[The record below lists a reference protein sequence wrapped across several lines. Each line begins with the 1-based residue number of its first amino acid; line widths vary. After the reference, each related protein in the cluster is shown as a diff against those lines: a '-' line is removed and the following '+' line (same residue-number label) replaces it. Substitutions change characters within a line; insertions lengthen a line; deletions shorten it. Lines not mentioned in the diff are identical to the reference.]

1 MSELGKMKARY
12 ADLHGQIDQMTKLM
26 EEKQV
31 KISGDE
37 KLNLVKKSVEYIM
50 QFEQKLKRARNPVR
64 QKMIPILKVLAMLYS
79 LFYSFHTIYP
89 AQIGNRE

>member
-31 KISGDE
+31 KNFLRREGEYHKKLQCSPSNYEE
-37 KLNLVKKSVEYIM
+37 K
-50 QFEQKLKRARNPVR
+50 
-64 QKMIPILKVLAMLYS
+64 
-79 LFYSFHTIYP
+79 
-89 AQIGNRE
+89 